1 VSQNAFFVKGSSEFS
16 LGMSAARLDNKVMWN
31 KAKKLWVSLG
41 CLSLL
46 TAFWSA
52 GSLTAAEPEQT
63 IPLAD
68 PTIFLDKGTYYLYGT
83 GGLPGSGRDGFL
95 VYTSKDL
102 KSWEGPAGATGG
114 FALVK
119 GDVFGTKWFWA
130 PQIFRYQD
138 RYWIAYAADECI
150 ALATSESPLGPFKQE
165 KMEKFPGELLQID
178 PYIFFDDD
186 GKIYFFHVRLDR
198 GNRIYVAEME
208 PDLSGIKKD
217 TLRECISTR
226 LDSWENVRNNDYGV
240 AEGPTVIKRDGVYYL
255 FYSANDYRY
264 VEYAVG
270 YATASSPLGPWTRY
284 EGNPIL
290 SRKNVGQNGTG
301 HGDILTDPEG
311 KLLYVFH
318 THKSDKEVHPRKS
331 AVIDLVA
338 EKKEGKTVFSV
349 EDKSFRFLLKK

>member
-1 VSQNAFFVKGSSEFS
+1 
-16 LGMSAARLDNKVMWN
+16 MCAARLDNKAMWN
-31 KAKKLWVSLG
+31 KAKKLFVSLG
-41 CLSLL
+41 SLSLL
-46 TAFWSA
+46 TAFLGA
-52 GSLTAAEPEQT
+52 GSLAAAEPGQT

-68 PTIFLDKGTYYLYGT
+68 PTIFQDKGTYYLYGT
-83 GGLPGSGRDGFL
+83 GVLPGSGHDGFL

-102 KSWEGPAGATGG
+102 KNWEGPAGATKG

-119 GDVFGTKWFWA
+119 GDVFGTKGFWA

-138 RYWIAYAADECI
+138 RYWMAYTANECI
-150 ALATSESPLGPFKQE
+150 ALATAESPLGPFKQKKLE
-165 KMEKFPGELLQID
+165 KLPADLLQID
-178 PYIFFDDD
+178 PFIFFDDD
-186 GKIYFFHVRLDR
+186 GKIYFYHVRLDR

-208 PDLSGIKKD
+208 PDLSGIKKE

-226 LDSWENVRNNDYGV
+226 MDSWENVRNNDYGV

-270 YATASSPLGPWTRY
+270 YATASSPLGPWSRY

-318 THKSDKEVHPRKS
+318 THKSENEVHPRKS
-331 AVIDLVA
+331 AVINLVA
-338 EKKEGKTVFSV
+338 EEKEGKTVFSV
-349 EDKSFRFLLKK
+349 KDESFRFLLKKESSR